1 MSCDWRR
8 SLITHPDAISFLRIL
23 GERVFQQPRDLS
35 PTTRLHP
42 NWPLT
47 FRRIGHNSEGKSTTM
62 PDRDENRSDAAL
74 LEALVAACVHRGEAL
89 DHGHI
94 ATANTQFGLGTRL
107 TRELLARGQYARN
120 GILDLLNNEN
130 PYVRLHAAFVALE
143 LDPSRAEPVLEAIG
157 RDHKDLNL
165 GFSARFTL
173 EQWRAGNLLTISK
186 WNTK

>member
-1 MSCDWRR
+1 MVASG
-8 SLITHPDAISFLRIL
+8 IIAKENP
-23 GERVFQQPRDLS
+23 QPC
-35 PTTRLHP
+35 P
-42 NWPLT
+42 
-47 FRRIGHNSEGKSTTM
+47 I
-62 PDRDENRSDAAL
+62 RDENRSDAAL

-94 ATANTQFGLGTRL
+94 ATANTHFDLGTRL
-107 TRELLARGQYARN
+107 TRELLARGQAARN
-120 GILDLLNNEN
+120 GILNLLNNEN

-173 EQWRAGNLLTISK
+173 EQWRAGKLLTISK
-186 WNTK
+186 WNTKYPLSR